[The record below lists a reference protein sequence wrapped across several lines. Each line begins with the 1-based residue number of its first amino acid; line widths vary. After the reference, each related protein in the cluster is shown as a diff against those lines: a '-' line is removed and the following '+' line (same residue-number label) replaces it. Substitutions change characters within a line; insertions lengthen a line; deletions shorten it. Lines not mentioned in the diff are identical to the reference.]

1 MPTKSDTT
9 YSDIVHGC
17 GGTAGAQV
25 RILRLELLVCI
36 QLADAIGGDEA
47 GQCLTDRLDNKVIPG
62 VRDCQDAK
70 GKGGTWL
77 CERLQV
83 NLCTSLNRNL
93 AVNHDDR

>member
-1 MPTKSDTT
+1 VTLSTGAAALPEPRLGFFGLNYWFVYNLPTP
-9 YSDIVHGC
+9 
-17 GGTAGAQV
+17 
-25 RILRLELLVCI
+25 
-36 QLADAIGGDEA
+36 IGGDEA